1 MNGERP
7 AATSADMSKDSR
19 GRKSDSPLDMQETIW
34 SRTKRALS
42 AIHVEP
48 LLCCYIVSRTLLLL
62 ATQNLSLQK
71 ACSVNLQLDDDT
83 CNALMAKSKTNAS
96 EPLHQFE
103 VATQQLVANM
113 FSWQL
118 IIQSTVPC
126 VLTVFIGSWSD
137 RRQKRVPCML
147 IPVAGE
153 LVRIAG
159 LMACVYWFD
168 ELRME
173 VVGVVEAL
181 PSSLVGGRMVLL
193 NAMFSYVS
201 DVTCV
206 SIPLLLCKDGFL
218 CTKKY
223 NNMRCAV

>member
-1 MNGERP
+1 
-7 AATSADMSKDSR
+7 MSKDSR
-19 GRKSDSPLDMQETIW
+19 SQKCDSPLDMQETIW

-71 ACSVNLQLDDDT
+71 ACSVNLQFDDDT
-83 CNALMAKSKTNAS
+83 CTALLAKSKTNAS
-96 EPLHQFE
+96 GSLHQSE
-103 VATQQLVANM
+103 VATQRLVANM

-153 LVRIAG
+153 LVRIVG

-173 VVGVVEAL
+173 VVGVVDAL

-193 NAMFSYVS
+193 NAMFSYIS

-206 SIPLLLCKDGFL
+206 STPLLLCKKYGFL

-223 NNMRCAV
+223 NNMRVPYNIIML